1 MPISSEIVD
10 QLVGN
15 AHGNLAR
22 VKELLE
28 AHPDA
33 LNSRAKWNETA
44 IQAATQMADRAII
57 DYLVA
62 AGAPVDFFTALV
74 LGRVEVIDRELAA
87 DPSLVHARGV
97 HDLAPLYF
105 AAIGGDVPVAIRLLG
120 AGADVNATAEAAAP
134 IHGAVMGG
142 NVKMVLLLLAHGANP
157 HLQDYKGRDAR
168 TLAEELGRADIRE
181 LLRDDAQS

>member
-1 MPISSEIVD
+1 MTAPDDIVD
-10 QLVGN
+10 ELVGN

-28 AHPDA
+28 QHPEA
-33 LNSRAKWNETA
+33 LNSIAKWNETA

-57 DYLVA
+57 EYLIA

-74 LGRVEVIDRELAA
+74 LGRIEVVDRKLAA

-120 AGADVNATAEAAAP
+120 AGADVNATAEAGAP
-134 IHGAVMGG
+134 IHGAVLGG
-142 NVKMVLLLLAHGANP
+142 NVKMVLLLLGQGAN
-157 HLQDYKGRDAR
+157 LYVQDYKGRDAR
-168 TLAEELGRADIRE
+168 SLAEELERPDIAE
-181 LLRDDAQS
+181 LLKDDAQV